1 MSRLPAI
8 FMSTALLTACAAP
21 GGFYGPEP
29 RPTGP
34 YYGAPG
40 GTPVGPEATY
50 QCDDLTTVLVQP
62 GIGVAMATLN
72 SGMQLR
78 LPQHAPGLF
87 GVEAYRFQ
95 VRGPDALW
103 SVPERAAV
111 LCHVKR

>member
-8 FMSTALLTACAAP
+8 VMSAALLTACAAP
-21 GGFYGPEP
+21 GGSYGPEP

-40 GTPVGPEATY
+40 GTSVGPEATY

-62 GIGVAMATLN
+62 GIGTATATLN
-72 SGMQLR
+72 SGFQVR
-78 LPQHAPGLF
+78 LPQHGPGLF

-95 VRGPDALW
+95 LRGGDAVW
-103 SVPERAAV
+103 TVPQRPGV
-111 LCHVKR
+111 LCHLKR